1 MVTTEFY
8 NNTTTTI
15 ELSKKNMAAYYPM
28 AILKPQETH
37 FVNLGP
43 HGTYQEFFVEIKEG
57 GATNLQGIGA
67 NRVDSDEC
75 LSISKVT
82 IQGEA
87 GKITL
92 EKKMRL
98 RGSKDSKNN
107 VGSNGGRREETIQE
121 EAPTPDITSTSTKSL
136 VVKKTKQFSC
146 KVM

>member
-37 FVNLGP
+37 FVDLGP
-43 HGTYQEFFVEIKEG
+43 HGTYQEFLVEIKEG
-57 GATNLQGIGA
+57 DVTNPQGIGA

-82 IQGEA
+82 IQEEV

-98 RGSKDSKNN
+98 RGSKDSKKN
-107 VGSNGGRREETIQE
+107 VGSNGGRREEAIEE
-121 EAPTPDITSTSTKSL
+121 EAPTPDITSTPTTSL
-136 VVKKTKQFSC
+136 KVKKIKQFSC

>member
-28 AILKPQETH
+28 AILKHRESH

-43 HGTYQEFFVEIKEG
+43 HGTFQEFFVEVKEEG
-57 GATNLQGIGA
+57 VTNPQGIGA

-92 EKKMRL
+92 EKKMR
-98 RGSKDSKNN
+98 
-107 VGSNGGRREETIQE
+107 GSNGGRKEETIE
-121 EAPTPDITSTSTKSL
+121 EEDPTPNITSTPTKSL
-136 VVKKTKQFSC
+136 KGKKTKQFSC

>member
-15 ELSKKNMAAYYPM
+15 ELSKKNMAAYFTM
-28 AILKPQETH
+28 AILKPQENH
-37 FVNLGP
+37 IVNLGP
-43 HGTYQEFFVEIKEG
+43 HGTYQEFLVEIKEG
-57 GATNLQGIGA
+57 GATNPQGIGA

-82 IQGEA
+82 IQREA

-92 EKKMRL
+92 EKKTRL
-98 RGSKDSKNN
+98 P
-107 VGSNGGRREETIQE
+107 GSNGGRKEETIEE
-121 EAPTPDITSTSTKSL
+121 EAPTPNITSTPIKSL
-136 VVKKTKQFSC
+136 KVKKTKQC

>member
-1 MVTTEFY
+1 
-8 NNTTTTI
+8 
-15 ELSKKNMAAYYPM
+15 MAAYYPM

-37 FVNLGP
+37 FVHLGP

-57 GATNLQGIGA
+57 GATNPPEIGA

-82 IQGEA
+82 IQGKA
-87 GKITL
+87 NKITL
-92 EKKMRL
+92 KKKMRL
-98 RGSKDSKNN
+98 RGSKDSKKN

-121 EAPTPDITSTSTKSL
+121 EAPTPNITSTPTRSL
-136 VVKKTKQFSC
+136 KVKKTKQSSC

>member
-28 AILKPQETH
+28 AILKPQESYL
-37 FVNLGP
+37 VNLGP
-43 HGTYQEFFVEIKEG
+43 HGTFQEFLVEIKEG
-57 GATNLQGIGA
+57 GVTNPQGIGA

-82 IQGEA
+82 IEGEA
-87 GKITL
+87 CNITL
-92 EKKMRL
+92 QKKMRL
-98 RGSKDSKNN
+98 KGSKDSKKN

-121 EAPTPDITSTSTKSL
+121 EAPTPDITSSPTKSL
-136 VVKKTKQFSC
+136 KVKKTKQFSC

>member
-15 ELSKKNMAAYYPM
+15 ELSKKNMASYYPM

-57 GATNLQGIGA
+57 GVTNPQGIGA

-92 EKKMRL
+92 EKKMR
-98 RGSKDSKNN
+98 
-107 VGSNGGRREETIQE
+107 SNGGRREETIEE
-121 EAPTPDITSTSTKSL
+121 EAPTSNITSTPTKSL
-136 VVKKTKQFSC
+136 KAKKPKQFSC

>member
-15 ELSKKNMAAYYPM
+15 ELSKKNMASYYPM

-43 HGTYQEFFVEIKEG
+43 HGTYQEFLVEIKEG
-57 GATNLQGIGA
+57 GVTNPQGIGA

-98 RGSKDSKNN
+98 RGSKDAKKN
-107 VGSNGGRREETIQE
+107 VGSNGGRREETIEE
-121 EAPTPDITSTSTKSL
+121 EAPTPNNTSTLTESL
-136 VVKKTKQFSC
+136 KVKRTKQFSC

>member
-1 MVTTEFY
+1 
-8 NNTTTTI
+8 
-15 ELSKKNMAAYYPM
+15 
-28 AILKPQETH
+28 
-37 FVNLGP
+37 
-43 HGTYQEFFVEIKEG
+43 VEIKEG

-121 EAPTPDITSTSTKSL
+121 EAPTPNITSTSTKSL